1 MRSFQLSPRTM
12 ATMAMPVLG
21 ASAVSARVSVRAKRS
36 FVGARTQGVTRKAHR
51 PAAATRVAA
60 SAHSVDRVD
69 DLHLGQVRRVFHL
82 TSSRSISMRSSIRF
96 PVCSPGA
103 RRAWGGFALV
113 RFSKGWCA

>member
-36 FVGARTQGVTRKAHR
+36 FVGARTQGVTQKAHR

-69 DLHLGQVRRVFHL
+69 DLHLGQVRRVFHIVAIDIDAIVNPF
-82 TSSRSISMRSSIRF
+82 SRVLAGSAASLGRIRA
-96 PVCSPGA
+96 G
-103 RRAWGGFALV
+103 
-113 RFSKGWCA
+113 